1 VFEKNPE
8 SFADMDWEDSL
19 HPSGHGLNKETLEAR
34 YGKAVAQFTVLMLYA
49 SVWTQPR
56 EIWIN
61 VDLGLLKPLNRGL

>member
-49 SVWTQPR
+49 SV
-56 EIWIN
+56 
-61 VDLGLLKPLNRGL
+61 